1 MHHPDDDDRRRPGE
15 VEIIPPG
22 RAARDDPRRRRKDE
36 PVWVSGQRIYIARPG
51 PLGMLLGLI
60 GLAAL
65 LAVGFLV
72 FLGLFVLWLPLL
84 GIIAVGVI
92 VSAFL
97 RGPRR
102 P

>member
-1 MHHPDDDDRRRPGE
+1 MHHPDDDDRRPGE
-15 VEIIPPG
+15 IEIIPPG
-22 RAARDDPRRRRKDE
+22 RPRRDDPRGREDG
-36 PVWVSGQRIYIARPG
+36 PVWVSRQRIYIARPG
-51 PLGMLLGLI
+51 PFGMLLGLV

-84 GIIAVGVI
+84 GILAVGVI
-92 VSAFL
+92 LSAFL

-102 P
+102 S